1 MRNIYTYIIGLVVGL
16 LFFTIQSEAQ
26 TTSMIGGAKPKQKSI
41 AVKLYPN
48 PSNGVFKIEVI
59 REGKEVVT
67 AKLYD
72 MTGQWVEDLSEELNL
87 ESGKVSADINL
98 KDQTPGIY
106 FLRVKSGS
114 QSGAKKI
121 VIR

>member
-1 MRNIYTYIIGLVVGL
+1 MRNFYTYFIGLVVGL
-16 LFFTIQSEAQ
+16 LFFTMQSEAQ
-26 TTSMIGGAKPKQKSI
+26 TTSMNEGAKPKQKSI

-48 PSNGVFKIEVI
+48 PSDGEFKIEVI
-59 REGKEVVT
+59 RDGKGAVT
-67 AKLYD
+67 AKLFD
-72 MTGQWVEDLSEELNL
+72 MTGQLVEDLSEELNH
-87 ESGKVSADINL
+87 ESGKVSADISL

>member
-1 MRNIYTYIIGLVVGL
+1 MRNFYTYFIGLVVGL

-26 TTSMIGGAKPKQKSI
+26 TTSKSEGVIPLQKNI

-48 PSNGVFKIEVI
+48 PSNGEFKIEVI
-59 REGKEVVT
+59 RDGKGAVT
-67 AKLYD
+67 AKLFD
-72 MTGQWVEDLSEELNL
+72 MTGQLVEDLSEELNH
-87 ESGKVSADINL
+87 ESGKVSADISL